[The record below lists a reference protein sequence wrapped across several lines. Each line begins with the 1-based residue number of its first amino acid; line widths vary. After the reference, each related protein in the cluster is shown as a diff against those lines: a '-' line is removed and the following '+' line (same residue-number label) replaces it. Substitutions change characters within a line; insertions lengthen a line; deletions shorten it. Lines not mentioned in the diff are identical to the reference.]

1 MLSLKERLTSSKIT
15 DTYFLMLRPNMLVN
29 NYNLKLFKYQ
39 VRYYILALCF
49 SPLLLITLLLL
60 YEEFLLL

>member
-1 MLSLKERLTSSKIT
+1 MLSLKERLTSSEIT

-39 VRYYILALCF
+39 VRYYVLVLCF